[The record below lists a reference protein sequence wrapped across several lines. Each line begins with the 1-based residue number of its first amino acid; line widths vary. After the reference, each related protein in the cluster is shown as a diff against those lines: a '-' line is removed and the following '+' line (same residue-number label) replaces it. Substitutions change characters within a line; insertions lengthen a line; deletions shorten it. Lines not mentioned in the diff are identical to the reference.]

1 MTEYREQLLD
11 DVIRKYGFEVDQ
23 TIRFA
28 EVCETARIE
37 VVEEAYMKLM
47 KGERW

>member
-1 MTEYREQLLD
+1 MTEYRKQLLD
-11 DVIRKYGFEVDQ
+11 DVIRKYGFEANQ

-28 EVCETARIE
+28 GVCEIARIE
-37 VVEEAYMKLM
+37 VIEEAYAKLM

>member
-1 MTEYREQLLD
+1 MTEYREQLLN
-11 DVIRKYGFEVDQ
+11 DVIKKYGFEVDQ

-28 EVCETARIE
+28 GICETARIE
-37 VVEEAYMKLM
+37 VIEEAYAKLM